1 MTDNG
6 SRLFAGRV
14 ALVTGASHGIG
25 AATARLLAGHG
36 AAVAVNYH
44 HDADAAAKVV
54 HDIHAAG
61 GQAVAIQADV
71 TDPAAVDHLVAAAA
85 AALGPID
92 VLILNAIGIDRPA
105 MAPFLELP
113 QDALEQVVLAQL
125 QAVVLPARAVAT
137 AMAGR
142 GTGSIVV
149 VSSGLARDPHPGF
162 LDLSTAKAAVEGA
175 ARAMARELG
184 PHGSTSTSSRPDR
197 PSPAPPTG
205 PMTTFSAPGQREHLS
220 AGTPTP
226 ATSPAPSSS
235 CPHHWPASAPAPTCR
250 PTEASS
256 CPDRPL
262 PIYVLS

>member
-14 ALVTGASHGIG
+14 ALVTGASRGIG

-71 TDPAAVDHLVAAAA
+71 TDPDAVHHLVAAAA

-113 QDALEQVVLAQL
+113 QDALEQIVLAQL

-175 ARAMARELG
+175 ARAMACELG
-184 PHGSTSTSSRPDR
+184 PQGIHVNIVAAGPTLTRATDWADDDVVRAWAARTPLGRNAHAGDVAGAVVLMSSPLAGVCTGAYL
-197 PSPAPPTG
+197 PANG
-205 PMTTFSAPGQREHLS
+205 G
-220 AGTPTP
+220 
-226 ATSPAPSSS
+226 
-235 CPHHWPASAPAPTCR
+235 
-250 PTEASS
+250 
-256 CPDRPL
+256 
-262 PIYVLS
+262 VLMP

>member
-14 ALVTGASHGIG
+14 ALVTGASRGIG

-71 TDPAAVDHLVAAAA
+71 TDPAAVHRLVAAAA

-105 MAPFLELP
+105 MAPFLGP
-113 QDALEQVVLAQL
+113 VHGQSRRRGCSTSDGM
-125 QAVVLPARAVAT
+125 RAGT
-137 AMAGR
+137 PRDPRQHRRGR
-142 GTGSIVV
+142 T
-149 VSSGLARDPHPGF
+149 DPHPGQ
-162 LDLSTAKAAVEGA
+162 
-175 ARAMARELG
+175 RLG
-184 PHGSTSTSSRPDR
+184 R
-197 PSPAPPTG
+197 
-205 PMTTFSAPGQREHLS
+205 
-220 AGTPTP
+220 
-226 ATSPAPSSS
+226 
-235 CPHHWPASAPAPTCR
+235 
-250 PTEASS
+250 
-256 CPDRPL
+256 
-262 PIYVLS
+262 

>member
-71 TDPAAVDHLVAAAA
+71 TDPAAVDRLAAAAA

-137 AMAGR
+137 AMAAR

-175 ARAMARELG
+175 ARAMACELG
-184 PHGSTSTSSRPDR
+184 PQGIHVNIVAAGPTLTRATDWADDDILRAWAARTPLGRNAHAGDVAGAVVLMSSPLAGFCTGAYL
-197 PSPAPPTG
+197 PANGGVIMP
-205 PMTTFSAPGQREHLS
+205 
-220 AGTPTP
+220 
-226 ATSPAPSSS
+226 
-235 CPHHWPASAPAPTCR
+235 
-250 PTEASS
+250 
-256 CPDRPL
+256 
-262 PIYVLS
+262 

>member
-1 MTDNG
+1 M
-6 SRLFAGRV
+6 
-14 ALVTGASHGIG
+14 
-25 AATARLLAGHG
+25 
-36 AAVAVNYH
+36 
-44 HDADAAAKVV
+44 
-54 HDIHAAG
+54 
-61 GQAVAIQADV
+61 AIQADV
-71 TDPAAVDHLVAAAA
+71 TDPAAVDRLVAAAA

-113 QDALEQVVLAQL
+113 QDALKQVVLAQL

-137 AMAGR
+137 AMAAR

-175 ARAMARELG
+175 ARAMACELG
-184 PHGSTSTSSRPDR
+184 PHGIHVNTVAAGPTLTRANDWADDDTLRAWAARTPLGRNAHAGDVAGAVVLMSSP
-197 PSPAPPTG
+197 
-205 PMTTFSAPGQREHLS
+205 L
-220 AGTPTP
+220 AG
-226 ATSPAPSSS
+226 
-235 CPHHWPASAPAPTCR
+235 SAPAPTCR

>member
-14 ALVTGASHGIG
+14 ALVTGASRGIG

-44 HDADAAAKVV
+44 HAADAAAKVV

-71 TDPAAVDHLVAAAA
+71 TDPAAVRHLVAAAA

-137 AMAGR
+137 VMAAR
-142 GTGSIVV
+142 GSGSIVV

-175 ARAMARELG
+175 ARAMACELG
-184 PHGSTSTSSRPDR
+184 PQGVHVNIVAAGPTLTRATDWADDDIVRAWAARTPLGRNARADDVAGAVVLMSSPLAGFCTGAYL
-197 PSPAPPTG
+197 PANGGVIMP
-205 PMTTFSAPGQREHLS
+205 
-220 AGTPTP
+220 
-226 ATSPAPSSS
+226 
-235 CPHHWPASAPAPTCR
+235 
-250 PTEASS
+250 
-256 CPDRPL
+256 
-262 PIYVLS
+262 

>member
-162 LDLSTAKAAVEGA
+162 SDLSTAKAAVEGA
-175 ARAMARELG
+175 ARAMACELG
-184 PHGSTSTSSRPDR
+184 PHGIHVNIVAAGPTLTRATDWADDDILRAWAARTPLGRNAHAGDVAGAVVLKSSPLAGFCTGAYL
-197 PSPAPPTG
+197 PANGGVIMP
-205 PMTTFSAPGQREHLS
+205 
-220 AGTPTP
+220 
-226 ATSPAPSSS
+226 
-235 CPHHWPASAPAPTCR
+235 
-250 PTEASS
+250 
-256 CPDRPL
+256 
-262 PIYVLS
+262 

>member
-125 QAVVLPARAVAT
+125 QAVVIPARAVAT

-175 ARAMARELG
+175 ARAMACELG
-184 PHGSTSTSSRPDR
+184 PHGIHVNIVAAGPTLTRANDWADDDILRAWAARTPLGRNAHAGDVAGAVVLMSSPLAGFCTGAYL
-197 PSPAPPTG
+197 PANGGVIMP
-205 PMTTFSAPGQREHLS
+205 
-220 AGTPTP
+220 
-226 ATSPAPSSS
+226 
-235 CPHHWPASAPAPTCR
+235 
-250 PTEASS
+250 
-256 CPDRPL
+256 
-262 PIYVLS
+262 